1 MEVDTPPVEEQ
12 KPVPTTTTPMK
23 DETPAPMDTKEESP
37 VKTEPMQ
44 EDAAIIKSEPTTD
57 SSTVKTESAEAGG
70 NAEDKPDVK
79 TEDDATVETEE
90 AGEADKT
97 VNLDTEDTSLLQA
110 PVLVPQPKVEI
121 KVSLT
126 SNPQVER
133 RESNISLDESVESTE
148 DSEFDAE
155 AIVLHS
161 KRTDEEREALKP
173 RLKGRKLTVLPPVN
187 KDTDMSGLCSIMW
200 FFLSLSLLDAL
211 WYHHVEGARH
221 THNAS
226 VWVCV

>member
-1 MEVDTPPVEEQ
+1 MEVDTPPIEEQ
-12 KPVPTTTTPMK
+12 KPVPTTTTPVK

-57 SSTVKTESAEAGG
+57 SSSVKTESAEAGG

-110 PVLVPQPKVEI
+110 PVLVPQPKV
-121 KVSLT
+121 VSPI
-126 SNPQVER
+126 SAYK
-133 RESNISLDESVESTE
+133 SISL
-148 DSEFDAE
+148 
-155 AIVLHS
+155 
-161 KRTDEEREALKP
+161 
-173 RLKGRKLTVLPPVN
+173 
-187 KDTDMSGLCSIMW
+187 
-200 FFLSLSLLDAL
+200 FLLFSLSLFILTFIENKFL
-211 WYHHVEGARH
+211 LCFGMYSNHLQPSPKGQIRQSSNFYVSSKIQRTYHLYER
-221 THNAS
+221 S
-226 VWVCV
+226 SKS